1 MRDPLIATPASSITR
16 RLSSIVTRVPFST
29 RRSTVFIR
37 VPLLCADAGKS
48 GERVKA
54 RRMTRTKVF
63 LHILACVVVVKSLW
77 FVCFVCFVLFVDRFF
92 SVIKGDPRT
101 TRNHEIHEISE
112 C

>member
-16 RLSSIVTRVPFST
+16 RFSSIVTSVPLST
-29 RRSTVFIR
+29 RRSTVSIR

-54 RRMTRTKVF
+54 RRITRTKLF
-63 LHILACVVVVKSLW
+63 LHILACVVVLKSIW
-77 FVCFVCFVLFVDRFF
+77 FVYFVLFVDRFF